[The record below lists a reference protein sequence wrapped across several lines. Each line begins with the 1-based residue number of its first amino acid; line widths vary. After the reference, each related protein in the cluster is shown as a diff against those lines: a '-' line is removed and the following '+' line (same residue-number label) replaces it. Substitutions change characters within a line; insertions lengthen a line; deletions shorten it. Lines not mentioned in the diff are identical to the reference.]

1 MVGTVH
7 AQLVRASRD
16 GREGDEL
23 MPVDNLKQVE
33 AGDGGLA
40 MHKVDELSRTV
51 IEVWTQRQRYRAC
64 VRRMPHHMLACQ
76 TFMRHPFEQ
85 GEVALA
91 DGVVKKL
98 LLQGLMRLAGAGD
111 EEQSAGVHI
120 ETVND
125 DRHIGSYAVMLAH
138 NAFYRQ
144 TATLAW
150 HAEHARRLRHHR
162 HLLILI
168 YNM

>member
-1 MVGTVH
+1 
-7 AQLVRASRD
+7 
-16 GREGDEL
+16 

-33 AGDGGLA
+33 AGDSGLA

-76 TFMRHPFEQ
+76 TFMRHPVEQ
-85 GEVALA
+85 SEVALA

-144 TATLAW
+144 TAALAW